1 MELHCSVMEE
11 EAEMPVFLREEE
23 IKFLSLLFFLF
34 QLFINITLTSFY
46 IIFEDDIVNNF
57 M

>member
-1 MELHCSVMEE
+1 MEE

-23 IKFLSLLFFLF
+23 IKILSLLFFLF

-57 M
+57 V